1 VQETIGSLAKIFLK
15 GLKKESSQTMKSM
28 TGFAQRDIQILG
40 MSASIL
46 MKSYNNRYLDLSV
59 FLSPSIS
66 SFEPTIIQMLSSKIR
81 RGKIE
86 FSLKL
91 KNKGMRGTMNV
102 DLELAKSLKEALVF
116 IAEGLEIPFSISLS
130 DIALYENV
138 ISRESELNLEEIWKE
153 IEPHISASIADFEEA
168 RKREGKAT
176 EVNIEYEM
184 KKLEKNL
191 VRVQTSVVEIDSTIK
206 QQLASKFSEL
216 LPNNFDEQ
224 RLLQEVAVQLV
235 RFGINEEVSRLIAH
249 IQAFK
254 EISREESPA
263 KKLDFLCQEM
273 NREINTIGSKNML
286 VSVAHAVVE
295 MKDSLENIRE
305 QLRNVE

>member
-1 VQETIGSLAKIFLK
+1 
-15 GLKKESSQTMKSM
+15 MKSM